1 MQTDFYDA
9 SQNAVVGDG
18 TNMMTMIMDD
28 TTTTTRYINYR
39 HRYLAP
45 GGAEAEIDYTVVS
58 VGVMTLG
65 LLLVVEFVRH
75 SLDHAAIGRPF
86 FKAVLEGV
94 YSECKCYSFYCCWSF
109 DFRRSFQLAIIADHR
124 NVCCLS
130 LCSVRKN
137 KWRRLGLWNYLFFY
151 YIDITRI

>member
-1 MQTDFYDA
+1 MQTANYYA
-9 SQNAVVGDG
+9 SQNAVIGDDG
-18 TNMMTMIMDD
+18 TNMMMDD
-28 TTTTTRYINYR
+28 TTTTNHYINYR

-94 YSECKCYSFYCCWSF
+94 YSECKLLLFF
-109 DFRRSFQLAIIADHR
+109 DVGPLIDVISDHK
-124 NVCCLS
+124 NFLLS
-130 LCSVRKN
+130 LTRCSFPPKYSGDTWDCRII
-137 KWRRLGLWNYLFFY
+137 YFS
-151 YIDITRI
+151 IT

>member
-1 MQTDFYDA
+1 MQTANYYA
-9 SQNAVVGDG
+9 SQNAVIGDDG
-18 TNMMTMIMDD
+18 TNMMMDD
-28 TTTTTRYINYR
+28 TTTTNHYINYR

-94 YSECKCYSFYCCWSF
+94 YSECKLLLFF
-109 DFRRSFQLAIIADHR
+109 DVGPLIDVISDHK
-124 NVCCLS
+124 NFLLS
-130 LCSVRKN
+130 LTRCSFPPKIQ
-137 KWRRLGLWNYLFFY
+137 WRHLGLSNYLFFY
-151 YIDITRI
+151 YIDITKI

>member
-1 MQTDFYDA
+1 MQTANYYA
-9 SQNAVVGDG
+9 SQNAVIGDDG
-18 TNMMTMIMDD
+18 TNMMMDD
-28 TTTTTRYINYR
+28 TTTTNHYINYR

-94 YSECKCYSFYCCWSF
+94 YSECKLLLFF
-109 DFRRSFQLAIIADHR
+109 DVGPLIDVISDHK
-124 NVCCLS
+124 NFLLS
-130 LCSVRKN
+130 LTRCSFPPQIQ
-137 KWRRLGLWNYLFFY
+137 WRHLGLSNYLFFY
-151 YIDITRI
+151 YIDITKI

>member
-1 MQTDFYDA
+1 MQTANYYA
-9 SQNAVVGDG
+9 SQNGVIGDDG
-18 TNMMTMIMDD
+18 TNMMTIDD
-28 TTTTTRYINYR
+28 TTTTTNHYINYR

-86 FKAVLEGV
+86 FKVVLEGV
-94 YSECKCYSFYCCWSF
+94 YSECKLFTF
-109 DFRRSFQLAIIADHR
+109 DVGPLIDVIADNK
-124 NVCCLS
+124 NVFCLS
-130 LCSVRKN
+130 LAVPSVK
-137 KWRRLGLWNYLFFY
+137 KKQQQWRHLGLWNYLFFY
-151 YIDITRI
+151 YIDITKI